1 VPSADIR
8 SAVVN
13 YFTGTP
19 GLSSVSRDEPWFMN
33 GQMWLQNGIEGT
45 ASFVHIDHQTESRVA
60 MGGQGGGKKAVTY
73 DIALVIAYQYRIPA
87 DETAGQ
93 LDTWVDGLDAV
104 LDAIVARLRAD
115 QTLGCGSAGPV
126 WSAGEQD
133 MDIAIQ
139 RELPIRDR
147 GKVWSVNYVMFKVT
161 EIVTA

>member
-1 VPSADIR
+1 MPSADIR

-19 GLSSVSRDEPWFMN
+19 GLASVSRDEPWFMN
-33 GQMWLQNGIEGT
+33 GQMWLSNGLEGT
-45 ASFVHIDHQTESRVA
+45 ASFVHIDHQTETRVA

-73 DIALVIAYQYRIPA
+73 DIALVIAYQYLIPA
-87 DETAGQ
+87 DGSAGQ
-93 LDTWVDGLDAV
+93 LDTWVDGLDKV
-104 LDAIVARLRAD
+104 LDAIVAKLRAD
-115 QTLGCGSAGPV
+115 QTLGCGSSGPV

-139 RELPIRDR
+139 RELPVRDR